1 MDLNYLY
8 YRQQVEVFLA
18 DNAACRSSRVA
29 HRQLAQRYTKLIE
42 SKKNDALEPA

>member
-18 DNAACRSSRVA
+18 DNAACLSSRVA
-29 HRQLAQRYTKLIE
+29 HRDLAERYTKLIE
-42 SKKNDALEPA
+42 SRKTDALEAA